1 MKILMLKLKIKFNLY
16 YYLIVIAK
24 NVLSNIILFNNLN
37 FL

>member
-24 NVLSNIILFNNLN
+24 NVLSNFISFNNLN